1 MTTHRFFDTALALR
15 AAWRAVC
22 RSARLAA
29 LMWLGIAAA
38 ASLLASPA
46 YADTLP
52 LPANLIGLA
61 TEAGGQLLI
70 DSSARQAYWPLSIQ
84 FVTQKNQAYC
94 GVASMVMVLNALE
107 VPAPPTPGI
116 APFTTFTQDN
126 VLGPDT
132 ERILPQAVLM
142 GHGMTLDQF
151 GAIARTHGVQAEVH
165 HAEDGSLDEFRKLA
179 SQALAAR
186 GSHVVVNYVRRALGQ
201 EQGGH
206 ISPLAAFDAK
216 TDRFLILDVSRYKY
230 PPVWVTAA
238 DLHAAMNTVDGDNDG
253 KRRGF
258 VVVRGGR

>member
-1 MTTHRFFDTALALR
+1 MALLGVVGTAVGL
-15 AAWRAVC
+15 
-22 RSARLAA
+22 
-29 LMWLGIAAA
+29 
-38 ASLLASPA
+38 SPA
-46 YADTLP
+46 RAETLP
-52 LPANLIGLA
+52 LPANLIGLS

-116 APFTTFTQDN
+116 APFATFTQDN

-151 GAIARTHGVQAEVH
+151 GAIVRTYGVQADVH
-165 HAEDGSLDEFRKLA
+165 HADDDSLADFRQMA

-186 GSHVVVNYVRRALGQ
+186 GSHVVVNYLRRAIGQ
-201 EQGGH
+201 EKGGH

-238 DLHAAMNTVDGDNDG
+238 DLHAAMNTVDGDNEG

-258 VVVRGGR
+258 VVIRGGR